1 MADFSAASTI
11 AAMARVV
18 ESEMASFVLRIVRAH
33 NCEP

>member
-18 ESEMASFVLRIVRAH
+18 ESEMASFVLRITIDPSA
-33 NCEP
+33 

>member
-18 ESEMASFVLRIVRAH
+18 ESEMRKFRRADRAG
-33 NCEP
+33 P